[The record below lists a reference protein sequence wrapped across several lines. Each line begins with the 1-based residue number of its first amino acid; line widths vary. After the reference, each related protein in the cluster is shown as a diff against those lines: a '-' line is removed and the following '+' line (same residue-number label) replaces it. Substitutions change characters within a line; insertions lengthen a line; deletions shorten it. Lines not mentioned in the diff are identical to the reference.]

1 MPEYMPP
8 PPKNNQQGLLA
19 QLLLALFGGH
29 GQRDYQSTPSLIRT
43 QYQLPEGPE
52 QPGEAPEPVPPQP
65 VPPEPPA
72 AAPPGL
78 PGHKP
83 APPSLQEVLAP
94 PGPPGRKPAVPEE
107 ATTTSVAEALNRAVR
122 NGEAIH
128 QGTSTADMAALARRY
143 GFTGQ
148 YR

>member
-8 PPKNNQQGLLA
+8 QPNTKQSMLA
-19 QLLLALFGGH
+19 QLLQALFGGH
-29 GQRDYQSTPSLIRT
+29 AQRDFQSTPSLIRT

-52 QPGEAPEPVPPQP
+52 QPGETPEP

-94 PGPPGRKPAVPEE
+94 PGLPGRKPAVPEQ